1 MLGDLSE
8 TSAADACRELARRG
22 VTGAL
27 ALDGPDGPGRIL
39 FVDGRLIAAVSPT
52 PRARLGD
59 RLVGAGLLQDDA
71 LTTALRIQADAPGR
85 TRLGALLVERGLVGH
100 DAVRLF
106 VQEQLLDAMFE
117 IIGWRYGT
125 FEFAEGRG
133 AEVPE
138 VPLQLSVD
146 DALVEVARRQQE
158 WEELSQLIPDLEA
171 IPAFRDP
178 GSTASASLEPDEF
191 AVLAS
196 VDGDRSIR
204 ELAADLGYGEFE
216 AARIIYGLAL
226 LGIVEVRLPEDEVG
240 AALDEALAFFAEPP
254 TSDAD
259 AADGEPSADEEAG
272 EDAEAGVEAGADAD
286 AETDDA
292 EGERRLGDAPVRA
305 GDVGDVDDPWA
316 EPEHD
321 SELAF
326 VLELPAE
333 GPAVAA
339 DDHGPADGEPA
350 VDDDQPAAEADAPAA
365 GDEPDADD
373 VEPWVAAAPDPEP
386 LEPND
391 LPTEEDGQP
400 TPLDDLAAPAAAD
413 ARADAEDEDED
424 EAAAASGDQAGRH
437 PQDDDLGAIL
447 TAFRE
452 EPPPGA
458 QGSDPVGSPARGEA
472 ELEAPVDLHADDDH
486 SPPDDTGAPPEGPP
500 RVDAPTF
507 VDAPAAGQVD
517 SAPAPATDPPVDP
530 PRREVGPASSD
541 DVSEFLR
548 ELSRLAI
555 EAPPPQQEPQPR
567 SDDAPAPPPPSQDD
581 GKKKKRGLFGWGG

>member
-1 MLGDLSE
+1 MRGDLSE
-8 TSAADACRELARRG
+8 MSAADACRDLARRG

-27 ALDGPDGPGRIL
+27 SLDGPDGPGRIL
-39 FVDGRLIAAVSPT
+39 LVDGRLIAAVSPT

-59 RLVGAGLLQDDA
+59 RLVGAGLLEDEA
-71 LTTALRIQADAPGR
+71 LTTALRIQADDPGR
-85 TRLGALLVERGLVGH
+85 TRLGALLVERGLIGH

-138 VPLQLSVD
+138 VPLELSVD

-158 WEELSQLIPDLEA
+158 WEELSQLIPDLDA
-171 IPAFRDP
+171 VPAFRDP

-254 TSDAD
+254 TGGGPGGEDGEHVEHVED
-259 AADGEPSADEEAG
+259 DADGE
-272 EDAEAGVEAGADAD
+272 
-286 AETDDA
+286 DDA
-292 EGERRLGDAPVRA
+292 
-305 GDVGDVDDPWA
+305 DDPWA
-316 EPEHD
+316 ELERDPELTFGLQAPTD
-321 SELAF
+321 DAPE
-326 VLELPAE
+326 
-333 GPAVAA
+333 A
-339 DDHGPADGEPA
+339 DE
-350 VDDDQPAAEADAPAA
+350 DQPATEADAPAA
-365 GDEPDADD
+365 GEDQPAPTAGDEPTTDD
-373 VEPWVAAAPDPEP
+373 VEPWVAAALEPEP
-386 LEPND
+386 PELTD
-391 LPTEEDGQP
+391 LPAEDVGP
-400 TPLDDLAAPAAAD
+400 PAPRDDLAALETAAT
-413 ARADAEDEDED
+413 RADTGDDDEVG
-424 EAAAASGDQAGRH
+424 AAPASGEPTGPH
-437 PQDDDLGAIL
+437 PLDDDLGAIL

-458 QGSDPVGSPARGEA
+458 HSSDPVGPPAHEA
-472 ELEAPVDLHADDDH
+472 AEFEAPVDLHADDV
-486 SPPDDTGAPPEGPP
+486 PPPSDDTAAPPEGPP
-500 RVDAPTF
+500 RGEAPTF
-507 VDAPAAGQVD
+507 VDAPDAGQVH
-517 SAPAPATDPPVDP
+517 SGPPSATDPPVEP

-555 EAPPPQQEPQPR
+555 DDPPPQQEPRPR
-567 SDDAPAPPPPSQDD
+567 SDDAPAPQPSQDD